1 VRDGHPETP
10 SEKGSDSRRAGSN
23 AADGSERAS
32 GVGPYLAAQRRLRGI
47 SLDALADR
55 TKIPR
60 RNIERLESGAFDAA
74 PDGFARGFV
83 RTVAEALGLDPDE
96 AVMRLMREPADDDA
110 ELASARR
117 MRAILVGAGLCTLG
131 VVALILLIRLAS
143 SLLAPAEPGAGT
155 LPENVYR
162 RDAVRALAEIARER
176 GEVPAESPANASQ
189 VPTEGAEP
197 APSEPLTQPDARSVP
212 GE

>member
-1 VRDGHPETP
+1 MRDGRPGEN
-10 SEKGSDSRRAGSN
+10 GVDSRRADSSAAGS
-23 AADGSERAS
+23 AERAS

-74 PDGFARGFV
+74 PDGFTRGFV

-96 AVMRLMREPADDDA
+96 AVMRLMREPAADDA

-117 MRAILVGAGLCTLG
+117 VRVFLLGAGLCALTA
-131 VVALILLIRLAS
+131 VALILLIRLAS
-143 SLLAPAEPGAGT
+143 SWWAPAAPGEPAAS
-155 LPENVYR
+155 ENVYR
-162 RDAVRALAEIARER
+162 RDAVRSLAEAARER
-176 GEVPAESPANASQ
+176 GVSPPAAAQ
-189 VPTEGAEP
+189 EP
-197 APSEPLTQPDARSVP
+197 AAGAAQDLPAPPAPAPESGD
-212 GE
+212 